1 MSKVINAGAS
11 LLEAIAAKEAH
22 QWLHVDW
29 REVSSG
35 GAMGPL
41 PHLIQF

>member
-11 LLEAIAAKEAH
+11 LLEDIASKEVN

-29 REVSSG
+29 REVSSV

>member
-1 MSKVINAGAS
+1 MRKVINAGAS
-11 LLEAIAAKEAH
+11 LLEDTASKEVN

-35 GAMGPL
+35 GTVGHL
-41 PHLIQF
+41 PHLI